1 MRLFRALRQ
10 DFFSFLILASCQ
22 IILASYLPRKWRQ
35 SCFDDFGIVPNHF
48 NFLSSQKVEAI
59 MLWWF
64 RHQKKLFMAIS
75 GGKPPTI
82 RTTRRMKFK
91 RTKLRCILN
100 CSPSSVFVEALFKRI
115 SWSNPY
121 SNSMLRNWLAWWFS
135 LGFYKKNRNALAPS
149 QTGRWIFTNLL
160 CNWQLVFIAIILSS

>member
-1 MRLFRALRQ
+1 MVGFTATWNRDSPNDWSLDIMRLFRALPQ
-10 DFFSFLILASCQ
+10 DFFFYFGIVPNHLTTC
-22 IILASYLPRKWRQ
+22 LPRKWRQ

-48 NFLSSQKVEAI
+48 NFPSSQKVEAI

-100 CSPSSVFVEALFKRI
+100 CSPSSVFVEAPFERI
-115 SWSNPY
+115 SWINPY
-121 SNSMLRNWLAWWFS
+121 SNSMLRKLA
-135 LGFYKKNRNALAPS
+135 
-149 QTGRWIFTNLL
+149 
-160 CNWQLVFIAIILSS
+160 CLVIQFRFL

>member
-1 MRLFRALRQ
+1 MVGFTATWNRDSPNDWSLDIMRLFRALPQ
-10 DFFSFLILASCQ
+10 DFFFFYFGIVPNHLTTC
-22 IILASYLPRKWRQ
+22 LPRKWRQ

-48 NFLSSQKVEAI
+48 NFPSSQKVEAI

-121 SNSMLRNWLAWWFS
+121 SNSMLRKLA
-135 LGFYKKNRNALAPS
+135 
-149 QTGRWIFTNLL
+149 
-160 CNWQLVFIAIILSS
+160 CLVIQFRFL

>member
-1 MRLFRALRQ
+1 MVGFTATWNRDSPNDWSLDIMRLFRALPQ
-10 DFFSFLILASCQ
+10 DFFFFNFGIVPNHLTTC
-22 IILASYLPRKWRQ
+22 LPRKWRQ

-48 NFLSSQKVEAI
+48 NFPSSQKVEAI

-100 CSPSSVFVEALFKRI
+100 CSLSSVFVEAPFERI
-115 SWSNPY
+115 SWINPY
-121 SNSMLRNWLAWWFS
+121 SNSMLRKLA
-135 LGFYKKNRNALAPS
+135 
-149 QTGRWIFTNLL
+149 
-160 CNWQLVFIAIILSS
+160 CLVIQFRFL